1 MRTIS
6 CASVSVRVH
15 YSDSLGKEM
24 RYVMTKWCSNT
35 LPSSG
40 WKAVKR
46 NELEKNSSISDCDQ
60 DNSSNSCA
68 NELERE
74 VSDSDDD
81 IHE

>member
-1 MRTIS
+1 MLIV
-6 CASVSVRVH
+6 AVSVRVH
-15 YSDSLGKEM
+15 YSDSLDKEI
-24 RYVMTKWCSNT
+24 RYVMAKWCSNT

-46 NELEKNSSISDCDQ
+46 NGLEQNSQNSTSSDCEH